1 MSSGNHSRIAEKGR
15 WRRHSN
21 RKKRRTMY
29 FCNDRSHENSD
40 FRATIILSKD
50 SVTANW
56 PCEDC
61 LYRSN
66 EGRLMKDA
74 ASLLFV
80 CFWLLMQMLDDTGP
94 EKVSNNKMGHLNK
107 MIYSLFWQIC
117 IKLALPRRRMCTK
130 RSLYASCGPLWAFD
144 FVSGNGEYAIKQRF
158 QNTFK
163 VLLKLK

>member
-1 MSSGNHSRIAEKGR
+1 MKTQILDPPLFCLRIPWLQTDHVKIVSTEA
-15 WRRHSN
+15 
-21 RKKRRTMY
+21 
-29 FCNDRSHENSD
+29 
-40 FRATIILSKD
+40 
-50 SVTANW
+50 
-56 PCEDC
+56 
-61 LYRSN
+61 
-66 EGRLMKDA
+66 MKAGLWDA
-74 ASLLFV
+74 ASLPFV

-117 IKLALPRRRMCTK
+117 IKLALPQRRMCTK
-130 RSLYASCGPLWAFD
+130 RSLYASFGPLWAFD